1 MSDVELIVNA
11 IVNSFLERNPDLVKM
26 IAKDC
31 LMHDHLQPETIIA
44 IGKRIAEASE
54 FRNG

>member
-31 LMHDHLQPETIIA
+31 LLHDHLQPETIVA
-44 IGKRIAEASE
+44 IGKRIAEAS
-54 FRNG
+54 G